1 MKKIKTKKTDE
12 IIIKPD
18 DLVTVTK
25 MGNITEI
32 QHMEKMNTRQT
43 IQKISKHQYVVLETG
58 EVKDFELS
66 ANRSENINSLRK
78 TMKKMRYL
86 INNNFYGKKN
96 ELALTLTYEENM
108 TDTKRLEE
116 DLESFID
123 KLRYR
128 YKGKTKIEYMHV
140 IEPQGRGAWHSH
152 TLLRFDD
159 LKYIYIPNDE
169 IRKMWGQGIVKVKH
183 LNNVDNIGAYLT
195 AYLTDIEFTDEN
207 VRLEHIGSTIEE
219 KEVNGVKKQFIK
231 GGRLFLYPPGMNL
244 FRKSNGIKYP
254 KRENMKYKDAKKE
267 VGFAEP
273 NFSSVTKIETDD
285 FKNTIS
291 FEEYNS
297 KRN

>member
-1 MKKIKTKKTDE
+1 MEDDKP
-12 IIIKPD
+12 IIKPN

-32 QHMEKMNTRQT
+32 QHMEKRNMKQR
-43 IQKISKHQYVVLETG
+43 IQKLDKNRYVDLETG
-58 EVKDFELS
+58 EIKEFDLS
-66 ANRSENINSLRK
+66 ENRSENPNSLRQ
-78 TMKKMRYL
+78 TFKKMRYL

-96 ELALTLTYEENM
+96 ELALTLTYAENM
-108 TDTKRLEE
+108 TDTKRLMN
-116 DLESFID
+116 DLEKFI
-123 KLRYR
+123 KNLRYKF
-128 YKGKTKIEYMHV
+128 KGKSKIEYMHV
-140 IEPQGRGAWHSH
+140 VEPQGRGAWHSH
-152 TLLRFDD
+152 TLLRFED

-169 IRKMWGQGIVKVKH
+169 IAEIWGHGIVKTKR
-183 LNNVDNIGAYLT
+183 LQNVDNIGAYLT

-219 KEVNGVKKQFIK
+219 KEVNGETKRFIK
-231 GGRLFLYPPGMNL
+231 GGRLHMYPRDMK
-244 FRKSNGIKYP
+244 FIRKSTGIKYP
-254 KRENMKYKDAKKE
+254 ERKNMKYKEAKKE

-273 NFSSVTKIETDD
+273 NFSSVKKIEIDD